1 MKKSMLCGLL
11 TAMVML
17 LTSCNKDENDGGT
30 PYVKI
35 SPTTDAIA
43 FSANGS
49 ETYTYEIETNQPVW
63 LATSDQDWCVVTMDA
78 YNNKFTV
85 TAVPNGASTAPTPA
99 IITVSAGS
107 ENTLTITA
115 TQAAMT
121 DYEVYVTGYYET
133 EDSKHIGCYWK
144 DNVLKKLSLPDG
156 SIRSDCSSITV
167 SGGSI
172 YMAGE
177 YDGTACYWKDDTR
190 VDLEALLPEF
200 KLDSYGEVNS
210 IAVDENKVYV
220 CATNCYWIDNSIKEF
235 PAEFMGNAVAV
246 SNGKPYYVGLLE
258 IELGGGTY
266 RSKFAYNWKGTGSG
280 GATRL
285 NTPSISGDAEA
296 TCAFISNGSYYAGGY
311 YTYIDKFLPCYWK
324 DGECTTLDFPEGM
337 TVNNLGGICVV
348 GSTVHVVGTGLNDN
362 GTVAYYW
369 ENNTRKELELPANA
383 YNVEVTGITVASGKV
398 CIAGHY
404 QDETNRPRA
413 CYWINGKR
421 TDIPKGTKENAY
433 TTGIALVVK

>member
-1 MKKSMLCGLL
+1 MLCGLL

-43 FSANGS
+43 FSADGS

-63 LATSDQDWCVVTMDA
+63 LANSDQDWCVVTMDA

-121 DYEVYVTGYYET
+121 DYEVYVTGSYE
-133 EDSKHIGCYWK
+133 DDKFKRWACYWK
-144 DNVLKKLSLPDG
+144 DGVRKELSLPQDFTN
-156 SIRSDCSSITV
+156 SHCSSITV
-167 SGGSI
+167 SGSSV

-177 YDGTACYWKDDTR
+177 FDGKACYWKDNTR
-190 VDLEALLPEF
+190 TDLKAPASAEEHF
-200 KLDSYGEVNS
+200 GEVNS
-210 IAVDENKVYV
+210 IAVDGNKVYV
-220 CATNCYWIDNSIKEF
+220 CGTNHYWIDNSIKEYRSD
-235 PAEFMGNAVAV
+235 FMGKAVAASGGLV
-246 SNGKPYYVGLLE
+246 YYAGVVDIN
-258 IELGGGTY
+258 IELGGSSY
-266 RSKFAYNWKGTGSG
+266 RTKMAYQWKGADSEGPTQ
-280 GATRL
+280 L
-285 NTPSISGDAEA
+285 KTPVNKDAEA
-296 TCAFISNGSYYAGGY
+296 TCAFISGGSYYAGGV
-311 YTYIDKFLPCYWK
+311 YISGENYLPCYWK
-324 DGECTTLDFPEGM
+324 DGSCITLEIPQGM
-337 TVNNLGGICVV
+337 TLSNLGGIYVA
-348 GSTVHVVGTGLNDN
+348 GSTVYVAGTYVN
-362 GTVAYYW
+362 GSKTVACYW
-369 ENNTRKELELPANA
+369 ENNTRKELELPANV

-404 QDETNRPRA
+404 QDDTEKPRA
-413 CYWINGKR
+413 CYWIDGKR
-421 TDIPKGTKENAY
+421 TDIPKGTNENAY